1 MLFRSQST
9 PPPNISLPARNT
21 AEFNAFLAEIADQ
34 ITEEELEEMKFLCGG
49 KKYGNCL
56 PRGKLAAIK
65 TQREFLSF
73 LRHHDIICP
82 EDVSYL
88 VWLLRNAGC
97 IDLAASIEEQGNN
110 MIKTRAWI
118 DSLRLNE
125 ALIFFFSLN
134 NAI

>member
-1 MLFRSQST
+1 MAHSLRQL
-9 PPPNISLPARNT
+9 NISLLVRNT

-88 VWLLRNAGC
+88 VWLLRKVGC
-97 IDLAASIEEQGNN
+97 NELAASIEEQGK
-110 MIKTRAWI
+110 ILVKT
-118 DSLRLNE
+118 LV
-125 ALIFFFSLN
+125 
-134 NAI
+134 